1 MDTRAEADYA
11 ACGRT
16 EGATGETIV
25 TEAEW
30 LNCTNPQPMLEFLRG
45 KASDRKLRLLAVACC
60 RRVQH
65 RLRNAASERA
75 LDLLEFFADGSASH
89 RQLKAAV
96 WEAQQTAVQAD
107 EQAVD
112 NQSKDKGFRASAAAW
127 AVVFALQDGFFGE
140 SDDVLSA
147 AAEASLSLN
156 ELSRREKRKRSWPVD
171 WEVAMRDAEQ
181 IWGREH
187 RAQCALVREIFGP
200 IAFRRVRIKN
210 AWLRWDDETMPRITR
225 TIYDHRAFDLMP
237 KLADALEEAGCDNA
251 DILAHCRQPG
261 PHVRGCWVVDL
272 LLGKA

>member
-1 MDTRAEADYA
+1 M
-11 ACGRT
+11 
-16 EGATGETIV
+16 

-30 LNCTNPQPMLEFLRG
+30 LACTDPTPMLEFLRG
-45 KASDRKLRLLAVACC
+45 KVVERKLRLLAVACC

-75 LDLLEFFADGSASH
+75 LALLEMFADGSGSH

-96 WEAQQTAVQAD
+96 WEAQQVAVQAD

-112 NQSKDKGFRASAAAW
+112 HQSKDKGFRASAAAW
-127 AVVFALQDGFFGE
+127 AVVLALQDGFFGE

-147 AAEASLSLN
+147 AAEASLSPN
-156 ELSRREKRKRSWPVD
+156 ELRRREKRGRSWPAD
-171 WEVAMRDAEQ
+171 WGAAMRDVEQ

-187 RAQCALVREIFGP
+187 SAQCALVREIFGP
-200 IAFRRVRIKN
+200 IAFRRVRMKK
-210 AWLRWDDETMPRITR
+210 AWLRWDDETMPRIAR

-237 KLADALEEAGCDNA
+237 ILADALEEAGCDNA

-261 PHVRGCWVVDL
+261 LHVRGCWVVDL